1 MEIINLIA
9 AYRTKNSCCAGLLIH
24 VDANSSLS
32 NTQNNARACSINS
45 EGLLTYVP
53 ACRDYHTL
61 ACTSQCWKI
70 YCFYFNSAQ
79 AFKMHITRGKQAFLA
94 VFHFVAINAYLISAM
109 SLCHT
114 NMLLSS
120 PLAAWLDAQ
129 INTSFSFALIRHL
142 LHFMHQVRAE
152 NYISTG
158 FHLLFHFMPK
168 VFYRWNKLIQS
179 FCKTVHQIK
188 A

>member
-24 VDANSSLS
+24 ADANSSLS

-45 EGLLTYVP
+45 KGLLTYVP

-70 YCFYFNSAQ
+70 NCFYFISAQ

-94 VFHFVAINAYLISAM
+94 VFHFVTINAYLISAM
-109 SLCHT
+109 SSCHT
-114 NMLLSS
+114 NMLHSS
-120 PLAAWLDAQ
+120 PLAVWLDAQ
-129 INTSFSFALIRHL
+129 INASFSFALIWYL
-142 LHFMHQVRAE
+142 LHFMHHVRAE
-152 NYISTG
+152 IYISTG
-158 FHLLFHFMPK
+158 FHLLFA
-168 VFYRWNKLIQS
+168 QS
-179 FCKTVHQIK
+179 IWSVE
-188 A
+188 